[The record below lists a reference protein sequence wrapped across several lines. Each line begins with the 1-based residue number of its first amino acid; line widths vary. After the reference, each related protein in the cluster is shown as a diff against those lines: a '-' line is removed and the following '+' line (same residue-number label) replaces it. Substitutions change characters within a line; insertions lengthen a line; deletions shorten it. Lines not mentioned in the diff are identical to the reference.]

1 MLNGW
6 HGKAGQQHI
15 VVGNFARGDFGDVA
29 RDLVR
34 VRREIRPVC
43 PIAVSVPFAGEH
55 AFSTHRFEAE
65 THPSDTRKQVDKREV
80 RIQGS
85 DIILA

>member
-1 MLNGW
+1 MTPVPGPQTY
-6 HGKAGQQHI
+6 AGGHEY
-15 VVGNFARGDFGDVA
+15 VA
-29 RDLVR
+29 IDRETVAVR
-34 VRREIRPVC
+34 
-43 PIAVSVPFAGEH
+43 VPFAGEY
-55 AFSTHRFEAE
+55 AFAARGLKAE